1 MQRFQAQE
9 AGTIFDLAII
19 GGGITGCALA
29 YEAAHRGFAVC
40 LLEKGDFGGATSAA
54 TSKLIHG
61 GLRYLRNL
69 ELGLVRQSLRERRI
83 LADIAPNLVYPL
95 PHLVPLYGL
104 VRGERAAM
112 GLALGLYDLLAW
124 DRRRVRQACKRL
136 PGRRMLEPGKARA
149 LEPGIRPQ
157 GLTGAALYYDYQNLC
172 PERLTLAFLKSALA
186 HGARAANYAK
196 VEGLRGAEQG
206 RITGVL
212 VRDLLRGSSY
222 QVDAHLVV
230 NCAGPWAD
238 GIVRRAGGKRGR
250 HLQRSEGIHLI
261 TRPLVGRYGVVRLD
275 RRQGHFFVLPWR
287 GHSLI
292 GTTDQPFLGDPDHY
306 RVGARSVR
314 QLLERVNAGFG
325 PGDLGPED
333 VLYAYG
339 GLRPLVE
346 SQGRGTYRSSR
357 RYQILDHAAGGLL
370 GLLTVEGG
378 KYTTSRGLAQE
389 VVEVAGRKLGRRP
402 APSRSHRR
410 LLKGCRVP
418 DLDQF
423 LAQAP
428 RRLAGASP
436 ATARTL
442 ARLYGEQDRQVWDL
456 ACKEP
461 GLERVLNPEG
471 EVLAQVAYAV
481 RHEMAQ
487 TLNDILLRRTGL
499 GTLGHPGE
507 EVLQAVLAVAAREL
521 GWDRARQEEELARA
535 RAALRVPG
543 REDTA

>member
-1 MQRFQAQE
+1 MRRFE
-9 AGTIFDLAII
+9 PNGRGEGFDLVII
-19 GGGITGCALA
+19 GGGITGCAVA
-29 YEAAHRGFAVC
+29 YEAAHRGFSVC

-69 ELGLVRQSLRERRI
+69 ELGLVRESLRERRI

-104 VRGERAAM
+104 VRGERAAL

-136 PGRRMLEPGKARA
+136 PGRRMLGPQKARS
-149 LEPGIRPQ
+149 LEPGIRPR

-186 HGARAANYAK
+186 HGARAANYAR
-196 VEGLRGAEQG
+196 VEGLPRTDRG
-206 RITGVL
+206 RVRGVL
-212 VRDLLRGSSY
+212 VRDLMRGSSY
-222 QVDAHLVV
+222 QVEARLVL

-238 GIVRRAGGKRGR
+238 GIVRRAGGKRGT
-250 HLQRSEGIHLI
+250 HLVRSEGIHLV
-261 TRPLVGRYGVVRLD
+261 TRPLVGRHGVVRLD

-292 GTTDQPFLGDPDHY
+292 GTTDQPFQGDPDQY
-306 RVGARSVR
+306 RVRARSLR
-314 QLLERVNAGFG
+314 RLLERVNAGFG
-325 PGDLGPED
+325 PGDLGPGD

-346 SQGRGTYRSSR
+346 SGGGGTYRSSR
-357 RYQILDHAAGGLL
+357 RYQVLDHAAGGLQ
-370 GLLTVEGG
+370 GLISVEGG
-378 KYTTSRGLAQE
+378 KYTTSRGLALE
-389 VVEVAGRKLGRRP
+389 VVEMAGRKLGRRP
-402 APSRSHRR
+402 GPSRSHR
-410 LLKGCRVP
+410 LLLTGCRVP
-418 DLDQF
+418 ELERF

-436 ATARTL
+436 VTARTL
-442 ARLYGEQDRQVWDL
+442 ARLYGEQDHRVWEL
-456 ACKEP
+456 ARGQP
-461 GLERVLNPEG
+461 GLERVLNREG
-471 EVLAQVAYAV
+471 EVLAQVVYAV
-481 RHEMAQ
+481 RHEMAL
-487 TLNDILLRRTGL
+487 TLSDILLRRTGL
-499 GTLGHPGE
+499 GTLGHPGRR
-507 EVLQAVLAVAAREL
+507 VLEAVLEVAAREL
-521 GWDRARQEEELARA
+521 GWDRARREEEMARA

-543 REDTA
+543 REDES